1 VTPGEPQVNVTGH
14 SFTFDAVYAPGEAA
28 RDTGLLFTDC
38 VASLVDSVL
47 QGWNA
52 TVLAYGQTGSG
63 KTFTMGTAPG
73 AQTGVIPSAAAHLF
87 NQLATGGG
95 GVSTTVQVSFVEM
108 YQEEIRDLLTD
119 NAAHSSQCLTLRDV
133 PGSAVSAHL
142 PDARLV
148 TCTTPADVATV
159 LARGAACR
167 VTAATGMNAMSSRS
181 HAVVTL
187 HVTRTT
193 PALTRRS
200 KLHLVDLAGSER
212 VKRTGAEGHRFAE
225 GIHINRGLLA
235 LGNVISA
242 LGDVTRRGGHVPYR
256 DSKLTRLLAD
266 ALGGNS
272 RTLFL
277 ACVSPVDTSSDET
290 VNTLKYANRARNITN
305 KAARDSGSL
314 NSEAT
319 AEEVRQL
326 RAALAEANAEVAR
339 LRGVLAVTCGGST
352 AMSLVDA
359 SSGRSLAEALARAQ
373 RAETAMQTARTA
385 MTHLKT
391 EVALAQQEATQACV
405 ARDMALMRLQC
416 LEEEHGGG
424 NNNEN
429 DAQAAAN
436 VDVLAARSR
445 DCARL
450 TYRVRQLTSC
460 LAAAG
465 LDVPMEVTAPLEED
479 AVVDGDGEEMQTC
492 SIEEAAEA
500 AEYESKRAECAA
512 QLDALDAALSASE
525 AEHQQLVGAHGQSSV
540 ADEVVAHY
548 EQVLAA
554 METERAALLDERTR
568 LLGALGD
575 MNSASASVPRGPSR
589 QGNEAQLRSQLRTL
603 ESKLEDVQRKLR
615 SASDAESARK
625 AIAIK
630 EAALAAEVK
639 RLKTARAEL
648 ARRMERDAKAHAQA
662 AKSAALA
669 LHLERAATRKAAAKA
684 AQAGVQAEKAEAVL
698 RRKME
703 EVAAAQKTI
712 AALRAARRVGGAS
725 SGEAM
730 ATACEVADEAWMQ
743 AALAAGPASGWN
755 NVHSLAEARQLLA
768 AMAAGRGSET
778 AIASLAPPPK
788 RLNAAP
794 AATAAKPRPRVR
806 RQWRNLDEPGSDEEV
821 TSSNSD
827 VNVAMPESDHL
838 PLSVSASEGI
848 GAISSADE
856 AGLAT
861 FLRAEGTPKQRKQK
875 RPPFR
880 LAETPQR
887 EQTEPAL
894 PSTPVASEQPACES
908 SVQELLASARSSR
921 QRAASLLFAPEESGH
936 APAQKTPG
944 VRPISMSPRVPLG
957 ELPVN
962 YEG

>member
-1 VTPGEPQVNVTGH
+1 
-14 SFTFDAVYAPGEAA
+14 
-28 RDTGLLFTDC
+28 
-38 VASLVDSVL
+38 
-47 QGWNA
+47 
-52 TVLAYGQTGSG
+52 
-63 KTFTMGTAPG
+63 
-73 AQTGVIPSAAAHLF
+73 
-87 NQLATGGG
+87 
-95 GVSTTVQVSFVEM
+95 
-108 YQEEIRDLLTD
+108 
-119 NAAHSSQCLTLRDV
+119 
-133 PGSAVSAHL
+133 
-142 PDARLV
+142 
-148 TCTTPADVATV
+148 
-159 LARGAACR
+159 
-167 VTAATGMNAMSSRS
+167 
-181 HAVVTL
+181 
-187 HVTRTT
+187 
-193 PALTRRS
+193 
-200 KLHLVDLAGSER
+200 
-212 VKRTGAEGHRFAE
+212 
-225 GIHINRGLLA
+225 
-235 LGNVISA
+235 
-242 LGDVTRRGGHVPYR
+242 
-256 DSKLTRLLAD
+256 
-266 ALGGNS
+266 
-272 RTLFL
+272 
-277 ACVSPVDTSSDET
+277 
-290 VNTLKYANRARNITN
+290 
-305 KAARDSGSL
+305 
-314 NSEAT
+314 
-319 AEEVRQL
+319 
-326 RAALAEANAEVAR
+326 
-339 LRGVLAVTCGGST
+339 
-352 AMSLVDA
+352 
-359 SSGRSLAEALARAQ
+359 
-373 RAETAMQTARTA
+373 
-385 MTHLKT
+385 
-391 EVALAQQEATQACV
+391 
-405 ARDMALMRLQC
+405 
-416 LEEEHGGG
+416 
-424 NNNEN
+424 
-429 DAQAAAN
+429 
-436 VDVLAARSR
+436 
-445 DCARL
+445 
-450 TYRVRQLTSC
+450 
-460 LAAAG
+460 
-465 LDVPMEVTAPLEED
+465 MEVTAPLEED
-479 AVVDGDGEEMQTC
+479 AVVDGDSDEMHAC

-525 AEHQQLVGAHGQSSV
+525 AEHQKLVGAHGQSSV
-540 ADEVVAHY
+540 AEEVVAHY

-568 LLGALGD
+568 LLSALGD
-575 MNSASASVPRGPSR
+575 MNSASASAPRGPSR

-615 SASDAESARK
+615 SASEAESARK

-669 LHLERAATRKAAAKA
+669 LHAERAATRKAAAKA
-684 AQAGVQAEKAEAVL
+684 VQAGVQAEKAEAVL

-827 VNVAMPESDHL
+827 MPEADHL

-848 GAISSADE
+848 GAVSSTDE
-856 AGLAT
+856 SGVALAT
-861 FLRAEGTPKQRKQK
+861 FLRAEGATPKQRKK

-880 LAETPQR
+880 LAESPQR

-894 PSTPVASEQPACES
+894 PSTPVASEQHACES

-936 APAQKTPG
+936 ALAKTPG
-944 VRPISMSPRVPLG
+944 VRPISTSPRVPLG

>member
-1 VTPGEPQVNVTGH
+1 
-14 SFTFDAVYAPGEAA
+14 
-28 RDTGLLFTDC
+28 
-38 VASLVDSVL
+38 VA
-47 QGWNA
+47 G
-52 TVLAYGQTGSG
+52 T
-63 KTFTMGTAPG
+63 TMRMMLRQPR
-73 AQTGVIPSAAAHLF
+73 
-87 NQLATGGG
+87 
-95 GVSTTVQVSFVEM
+95 M
-108 YQEEIRDLLTD
+108 WM
-119 NAAHSSQCLTLRDV
+119 CWLRD
-133 PGSAVSAHL
+133 
-142 PDARLV
+142 
-148 TCTTPADVATV
+148 
-159 LARGAACR
+159 
-167 VTAATGMNAMSSRS
+167 
-181 HAVVTL
+181 
-187 HVTRTT
+187 
-193 PALTRRS
+193 
-200 KLHLVDLAGSER
+200 
-212 VKRTGAEGHRFAE
+212 
-225 GIHINRGLLA
+225 
-235 LGNVISA
+235 
-242 LGDVTRRGGHVPYR
+242 
-256 DSKLTRLLAD
+256 
-266 ALGGNS
+266 
-272 RTLFL
+272 
-277 ACVSPVDTSSDET
+277 
-290 VNTLKYANRARNITN
+290 RAI
-305 KAARDSGSL
+305 
-314 NSEAT
+314 
-319 AEEVRQL
+319 
-326 RAALAEANAEVAR
+326 
-339 LRGVLAVTCGGST
+339 
-352 AMSLVDA
+352 
-359 SSGRSLAEALARAQ
+359 
-373 RAETAMQTARTA
+373 
-385 MTHLKT
+385 
-391 EVALAQQEATQACV
+391 
-405 ARDMALMRLQC
+405 
-416 LEEEHGGG
+416 
-424 NNNEN
+424 
-429 DAQAAAN
+429 
-436 VDVLAARSR
+436 
-445 DCARL
+445 
-450 TYRVRQLTSC
+450 
-460 LAAAG
+460 
-465 LDVPMEVTAPLEED
+465 VPMEVTAPLEED
-479 AVVDGDGEEMQTC
+479 AVVDGDGDEMHAC

-568 LLGALGD
+568 LLSALGD
-575 MNSASASVPRGPSR
+575 MNSASASAPRGPSR

-669 LHLERAATRKAAAKA
+669 LHAERAATRKAAAKA
-684 AQAGVQAEKAEAVL
+684 VQAGVQAEKAEAVL

-827 VNVAMPESDHL
+827 VNVAMPEADHL
-838 PLSVSASEGI
+838 PLTESASEGI
-848 GAISSADE
+848 GAVSSADE
-856 AGLAT
+856 SGVALAT
-861 FLRAEGTPKQRKQK
+861 FLRAEGATPKQRKK

-894 PSTPVASEQPACES
+894 PSTPVASEQCES

-936 APAQKTPG
+936 ALAKTT
-944 VRPISMSPRVPLG
+944 PISMSPRVPLG